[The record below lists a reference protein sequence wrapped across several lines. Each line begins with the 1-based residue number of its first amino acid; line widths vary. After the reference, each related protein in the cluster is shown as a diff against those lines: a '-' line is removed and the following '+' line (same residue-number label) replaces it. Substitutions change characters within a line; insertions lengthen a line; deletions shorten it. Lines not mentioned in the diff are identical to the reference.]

1 MESFSVSGTAACY
14 PQILPMRSLVAVLL
28 VVLTAAP
35 VEAWNA
41 TGHRAI
47 AAIAYQRLNARARA
61 RVDSLLA
68 RHPDFLTIL
77 TKNATDPGGRMLEAV
92 QAAAVWP
99 DTIKGDRRFW
109 DDEKKDAQPTPL
121 LPGFPDMKMR
131 KPWHYKDL
139 PFSPDG
145 TPVRPPD
152 ADNAITA
159 LTRFLEDV
167 TRPPGDARDPVY
179 ALPWILHIGG
189 DIHQPLHAV
198 SRFLKDQPEG
208 DAGGNGVKTA
218 GEKRNLHWY
227 WDDLPGNGSS
237 LELAAALMKEFRPAK
252 RRNPA
257 DWLNESA
264 GIAQREVYS
273 FGPIRGSETQPVVL
287 DAAYAT
293 KAHAIARK
301 RMAEAGYR
309 LGDLLNS
316 LLK

>member
-1 MESFSVSGTAACY
+1 
-14 PQILPMRSLVAVLL
+14 MRSPASVLL
-28 VVLTAAP
+28 VLTMVAP
-35 VEAWNA
+35 LDAWNA

-47 AAIAYQRLNARARA
+47 AAIAYQRLNPRARA

-77 TKNATDPGGRMLEAV
+77 TRNATDPGNRMLEAV

-145 TPVRPPD
+145 TPLQP
-152 ADNAITA
+152 AGAENAITA
-159 LTRFLEDV
+159 LARLMQDV
-167 TRPPGDARDPVY
+167 TRPPDDARNPAY
-179 ALPWILHIGG
+179 ALPWILHISG

-198 SRFLKDQPEG
+198 SRFLKDQPDG

-237 LELAAALMKEFRPAK
+237 EVLAAALTREFRPVR

-264 GIAQREVYS
+264 GIAQREVYT

-293 KAHAIARK
+293 KAQAIARR

-309 LGDLLNS
+309 LADLLNS